1 MKRNVVHI
9 IGGRPQFIKC
19 LITIKAINKYKIQ
32 NYIINTGQ
40 HFDDDMSNNFLKLYP
55 KKYEFINLKLSQTNQ
70 TQRLSKMISL
80 LDIKLSKLNFSLII
94 IYGDTDSTLAAVIAS
109 MKKNFKLMHIES
121 GLRSDNLLMP
131 EEKNR
136 IIADNICDYLITPT
150 RTAYKNLLKENIKKS
165 KIFNYGDVMLDN
177 INYFKKVISKKKISN
192 LLNLYSLKENNYI
205 YFSVHRE
212 ANSNYVF
219 INKIISQLTK
229 IGKKV
234 IWPMHPKFNKL
245 IKKINIPSNLFIIK
259 PLNFDENFV
268 IISNSLYV
276 ITDSGGIQKESYF
289 LNKKVL
295 ILRKETEWLEL
306 ISNNNSK
313 LINNKIPIEKN
324 INKFLKL
331 KVNKSNYGNGNAS
344 LKIARLINKIVY

>member
-1 MKRNVVHI
+1 MKKNVVHI

-19 LITIKAINKYKIQ
+19 LITIKAINKYKIK

-55 KKYEFINLKLSQTNQ
+55 KKYEIMNLKLSQVNQ

-80 LDIKLSKLNFSLII
+80 LDIKLSKLNFSLVI
-94 IYGDTDSTLAAVIAS
+94 IYGDTDSTLAAVITT

-121 GLRSDNLLMP
+121 GLRSNNLFMP

-150 RTAYKNLLKENIKKS
+150 KTAYENLIRENIKKN

-177 INYFKKVISKKKISN
+177 IQFFKKKISKKKKSI
-192 LLNLYSLKENNYI
+192 LLNSLSLKEGNYV

-212 ANSNYVF
+212 ANSNYLF
-219 INKIISQLTK
+219 INKIISQLSK
-229 IGKKV
+229 IKLKV
-234 IWPMHPKFNKL
+234 IWPMHPKFNEL
-245 IKKINIPSNLFIIK
+245 IKKINIPSNLFIVK
-259 PLNFDENFV
+259 PLNFDENFI
-268 IISNSLYV
+268 IISNSSYV
-276 ITDSGGIQKESYF
+276 ITDSGGVQKESYF

-313 LINNKIPIEKN
+313 LINDKIPTNKN

-331 KVNKSNYGNGNAS
+331 KVYKSYYGNGNAS
-344 LKIARLINKIVY
+344 NKIASLINKIVY